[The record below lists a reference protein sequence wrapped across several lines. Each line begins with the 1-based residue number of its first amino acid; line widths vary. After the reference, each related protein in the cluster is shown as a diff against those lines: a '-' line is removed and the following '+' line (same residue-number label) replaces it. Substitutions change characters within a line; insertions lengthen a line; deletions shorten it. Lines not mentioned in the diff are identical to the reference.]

1 MNSLVD
7 DLVVTGDEVKDK
19 LDNAVINPSDGI
31 K

>member
-7 DLVVTGDEVKDK
+7 DLVVTGDEVEDK
-19 LDNAVINPSDGI
+19 LDNAVINPSNGI

>member
-7 DLVVTGDEVKDK
+7 DLVVTGDKVEDK
-19 LDNAVINPSDGI
+19 LDNAVINPSNGI